1 MSKNQTFFR
10 IFLLTEF
17 LDRVQSIKQKLRNEL
32 IDNASDPTIL
42 MRRFRMLS
50 QLSQYE
56 SQIIAKI
63 EHLDTDCELD
73 FLDRDFLDE
82 ALTVASRDG

>member
-1 MSKNQTFFR
+1 MHKDQTFFR
-10 IFLLTEF
+10 IFLLTQF
-17 LDRVQSIKQKLRNEL
+17 LDHVQLLKQSLRDEL
-32 IDNASDPTIL
+32 IDHASDPVIF

-63 EHLDTDCELD
+63 ENLNTDDDLD
-73 FLDRDFLDE
+73 FLSQDFMIE
-82 ALTVASRDG
+82 SNIVASRDG